1 MQRLVVFMGGSRDA
15 LAAMQHSLPSCIRPL
30 AEEGVLVPKSGR
42 SGNKTTG
49 FSHQPLA
56 GRSGAGWAAMQA
68 EIRATDAET
77 LLLVIPGLLRI
88 GRSTGR
94 RLEVVRQLSSLAEQ
108 VWLVSV
114 VGEQLTMINDFYLS
128 RVATWRT
135 ARRLETSFSRLL
147 DNESFVHET
156 LLRPWYEQSPVRYS
170 AVPLPLFTGGHPVA
184 TVLSAAGVS
193 LGEALPHGHT
203 PVIAKLGSVGVEANR
218 LLSTHLRA
226 HIPGFTPDDE
236 GVAAASLSGLSRAEK
251 LGWCADRFWG
261 WTPRAAEK
269 TLARF
274 DASNHRFAKAV
285 WGTDWTLPYP
295 LERPCTQMDVLD
307 LDFSVLDQVH
317 RYVMGMAD
325 KVARERRAAS

>member
-1 MQRLVVFMGGSRDA
+1 MQRVVVFMGGSRDA
-15 LAAMQHSLPSCIRPL
+15 VAAVQHSLPGGIRQL
-30 AEEGVLVPKSGR
+30 AREGVLVPKSGR

-68 EIRATDAET
+68 EIRATDAQT
-77 LLLVIPGLLRI
+77 LLLVIPALLRI
-88 GRSTGR
+88 GRSTVR
-94 RLEVVRQLSSLAEQ
+94 RLEVVRQLSSLAAE

-114 VGEQLTMINDFYLS
+114 VEEQLSMINDFYLG
-128 RVATWRT
+128 RVATWRIS
-135 ARRLETSFSRLL
+135 RRLETSFSRLL
-147 DNESFVHET
+147 EHEAFLHET
-156 LLRPWYEQSPVRYS
+156 VLRPWYEQSPVRYA
-170 AVPLPLFTGGHPVA
+170 AVPLPVFSGGHPVA

-193 LGEALPHGHT
+193 LGAALPRGDV
-203 PVIAKLGSVGVEANR
+203 PVLPKLGSVGVEANR
-218 LLSTHLRA
+218 LLATHLRA

-236 GVAAASLSGLSRAEK
+236 GVAAASLSGLSRADK

-274 DASNHRFAKAV
+274 DASNHRFANAV

-295 LERPCTQMDVLD
+295 LERPCTQVDVLD
-307 LDFSVLDQVH
+307 LDFTVVDQVH
-317 RYVMGMAD
+317 RYVIGMAD